1 MLYRVEISCSLRW
14 RWISSVSIGVKWR
27 TLNIDLHYLPP
38 YSQNLNLM
46 ERFWKVM
53 NEHVRRN
60 VTFPKVVGSLAS
72 LLIIFRF

>member
-1 MLYRVEISCSLRW
+1 M
-14 RWISSVSIGVKWR
+14 KWR
-27 TLNIDLHYLPP
+27 TLNIELHYLPP

-60 VTFPKVVGSLAS
+60 VTFPKIVGSLAS